1 MIEALNSVIGFFE
14 RGGLFMW
21 PLLICSIVAL
31 TTIILRGFALR
42 EKQVMP
48 LVIESEIERLMPGG
62 SPDRLMRIVENDQS
76 SLGRIVRIA
85 LQHLRS
91 PRSENVEAV
100 QTRARH
106 EMVLLEK
113 GLIVLE
119 VIVGIAPL
127 LGLIGAVSGL
137 VHVFSHLGLSSGAS
151 DTRQIALGIAEA
163 LNATVFGLSI
173 AVPTLVAFSYFSKK
187 VEVMSVEIETLVV
200 ELIGKCYFGRGPRG
214 SVALG
219 ANDCPNASIDLLSE
233 LDMNFAVRKRRA
245 PSIIIVSL
253 VDILIILLIFFVVS
267 TTFKK
272 DQPEVQINLPESK
285 TATKAPAELEHAIV
299 AVDEADAIKLDGRPV
314 DVDELEGAVRNLSQT
329 QKASLALQ
337 ADRKASFGTI
347 IKVMDALKLAGVR
360 NLPAFTRER

>member
-1 MIEALNSVIGFFE
+1 MSEALNSVIGFFE

-21 PLLICSIVAL
+21 PLLICSVVAL
-31 TTIILRGFALR
+31 TTIILRSFALR

-62 SPDRLMRIVENDQS
+62 SPDRLARIVENDQS

-106 EMVLLEK
+106 EMVRLEK

-173 AVPTLVAFSYFSKK
+173 AVPTLIGFTYFSRK
-187 VEVMSVEIETLVV
+187 VEVMSVEMETLVL
-200 ELIGKCYFGRGPRG
+200 ELINNCYYGRSTREHKTAQIPT
-214 SVALG
+214 SVA
-219 ANDCPNASIDLLSE
+219 
-233 LDMNFAVRKRRA
+233 
-245 PSIIIVSL
+245 
-253 VDILIILLIFFVVS
+253 
-267 TTFKK
+267 
-272 DQPEVQINLPESK
+272 
-285 TATKAPAELEHAIV
+285 
-299 AVDEADAIKLDGRPV
+299 
-314 DVDELEGAVRNLSQT
+314 
-329 QKASLALQ
+329 
-337 ADRKASFGTI
+337 
-347 IKVMDALKLAGVR
+347 
-360 NLPAFTRER
+360 